1 MNRPPPSPAP
11 PAHIPPQAR
20 LRSGIIS
27 ALLFALLGP
36 PMVMALLLLMILCS
50 VAGPVADPTGGPGL
64 ILPPARP
71 GLAAAATL
79 LTHSPTGLASST
91 AAAGRLAQAEGLLV
105 LLVVFQVLIY
115 SMAALPAAITGLVH
129 GLLWPAGGPAIA
141 CVFSSALIAAP
152 ISALNTL
159 LFLQPSA
166 PVWAL
171 TGQAA
176 LLGAGAAMLVALLIT
191 LLRAVSRHGQRVAD
205 RR

>member
-1 MNRPPPSPAP
+1 
-11 PAHIPPQAR
+11 
-20 LRSGIIS
+20 
-27 ALLFALLGP
+27 
-36 PMVMALLLLMILCS
+36 MVMALLLLMILCS
-50 VAGPVADPTGGPGL
+50 VTGPVANLTGGPGL
-64 ILPPARP
+64 IQPPAGP

-91 AAAGRLAQAEGLLV
+91 AAAGRLAQAQAEGLLV

-115 SMAALPAAITGLVH
+115 SVAALPAAITGLIH

-176 LLGAGAAMLVALLIT
+176 LLGAGAAMLVAALIT
-191 LLRAVSRHGQRVAD
+191 LVRAVSRHGQRVAD